1 MESPPS
7 WEMNAEG
14 MTRDEI
20 KFGRF
25 VTRLRSVFQEI
36 LVKPLWIQMCL
47 DFPELK
53 EDDAFKAQ
61 IGIKYHRYNIFEEM
75 KEIEILQKRLD
86 FVQSMKDGLVETD
99 ANMNEIKY
107 FSSEFLIQRFLGL
120 SAEDLRLNKKLKEI
134 EDEAK
139 REAAKKDAEVTGM

>member
-1 MESPPS
+1 
-7 WEMNAEG
+7 
-14 MTRDEI
+14 
-20 KFGRF
+20 
-25 VTRLRSVFQEI
+25 
-36 LVKPLWIQMCL
+36 
-47 DFPELK
+47 
-53 EDDAFKAQ
+53 
-61 IGIKYHRYNIFEEM
+61 M

-120 SAEDLRLNKKLKEI
+120 SAEDLRLNKKLKEL

>member
-25 VTRLRSVFQEI
+25 VTRLRSVWQEI
-36 LVKPLWIQMCL
+36 IVKPLWLQMCL

-61 IGIKYHRYNIFEEM
+61 IGVRFNKYNIFEEM

-86 FVQSMKDGLVETD
+86 FVTMMKDGLVETD
-99 ANMNEIKY
+99 ADMNEIKY

-120 SAEDLRLNKKLKEI
+120 SQDDINLNRKLKKI
-134 EDEAK
+134 EDAEKEANSSGD
-139 REAAKKDAEVTGM
+139 EGF

>member
-1 MESPPS
+1 
-7 WEMNAEG
+7 MNAEG

-36 LVKPLWIQMCL
+36 IVKPLWIQMCL

-53 EDDAFKAQ
+53 EDDAFRAQ

-86 FVQSMKDGLVETD
+86 FVTSMKDGLVETD
-99 ANMNEIKY
+99 ANMNEVKY

-120 SAEDLRLNKKLKEI
+120 SAEDLRLNKKLKEM
-134 EDEAK
+134 EDEEK
-139 REAAKKDAEVTGM
+139 RAAAKKDAEATGM

>member
-1 MESPPS
+1 
-7 WEMNAEG
+7 
-14 MTRDEI
+14 
-20 KFGRF
+20 
-25 VTRLRSVFQEI
+25 
-36 LVKPLWIQMCL
+36 MCL

-86 FVQSMKDGLVETD
+86 FVQSMKDGLVEQD

-107 FSSEFLIQRFLGL
+107 FASEFLIQRFLGL
-120 SAEDLRLNKKLKEI
+120 SAEDLRLNKKLKDI
-134 EDEAK
+134 EDEQK
-139 REAAKKDAEVTGM
+139 LEKAKKDAEATGM